1 MKNKERTKIRESK
14 SRLIFNIFNYTLLA
28 LLSITYIFPI
38 LHVFSLSLS
47 SSTAAA
53 AGKVSFF
60 PVDFSWDA
68 YAYLMRK
75 ADFFRSVNI
84 SFWRVVIGSLV
95 NMTLIVLTA
104 YPLSRSSEKFAW
116 RNVYMVFFAVTMF
129 IGGGLI
135 PTYMVIRQLKLLDTF
150 WALIFPAAVNVWHI
164 IIMMNFFRGLPS
176 AVEEAAAIDG
186 ASHWRILFQIYLPM
200 SLPSLASLLLFC
212 IIGHWNAW
220 FDGMFYMNSP
230 SNYPM
235 ATYLATQILN
245 NNRNITNM
253 TPEQLEKLVAL
264 HEKTMRSAQLFLSI
278 VPILIVY
285 PFLQKFFIK
294 GIVIGSVKQ

>member
-1 MKNKERTKIRESK
+1 MKIKESK
-14 SRLIFNIFNYTLLA
+14 SRIIFNTFNYSLLA
-28 LLSITYIFPI
+28 LVTITYIFPI

-53 AGKVSFF
+53 AGKVGFL
-60 PVDFSWDA
+60 PVDFSLEA

-75 ADFFRSVNI
+75 VDFFHSVNI
-84 SFWRVVIGSLV
+84 SFWRVVVGSLI
-95 NMTLIVLTA
+95 NMTLVVLTA
-104 YPLSRSSEKFAW
+104 YPLSKSTKKFSS
-116 RNVYMVFFAVTMF
+116 RNRYMIFFAVTMF

-150 WALIFPAAVNVWHI
+150 WVLVLPSAVNVWHI
-164 IIMMNFFRGLPS
+164 IIMMNFLRGLPP
-176 AVEEAAAIDG
+176 AIEEAASIDG
-186 ASHWRILFQIYLPM
+186 ASHWRILFQIFLPM
-200 SLPSLASLLLFC
+200 SLPSLASLLLFSM
-212 IIGHWNAW
+212 IGHWNSW

-253 TPEQLEKLVAL
+253 TPEQLATLVSL
-264 HEKTMRSAQLFLSI
+264 SEKTMRSAQLFLSI

-285 PFLQKFFIK
+285 PFLQRFFIK

>member
-150 WALIFPAAVNVWHI
+150 
-164 IIMMNFFRGLPS
+164 
-176 AVEEAAAIDG
+176 
-186 ASHWRILFQIYLPM
+186 
-200 SLPSLASLLLFC
+200 
-212 IIGHWNAW
+212 
-220 FDGMFYMNSP
+220 
-230 SNYPM
+230 
-235 ATYLATQILN
+235 
-245 NNRNITNM
+245 
-253 TPEQLEKLVAL
+253 
-264 HEKTMRSAQLFLSI
+264 
-278 VPILIVY
+278 
-285 PFLQKFFIK
+285 
-294 GIVIGSVKQ
+294 